1 MVDALVSGASVER
14 RAGSSPVLGT
24 MTKLQ
29 VIDIN
34 YLQFLLSSRIN
45 AASTDLVTTGQRI
58 FPVHGNFSG
67 KQLT

>member
-1 MVDALVSGASVER
+1 M
-14 RAGSSPVLGT
+14 PVLGT

-45 AASTDLVTTGQRI
+45 AASTSSDSTPDFMIINLFESR
-58 FPVHGNFSG
+58 
-67 KQLT
+67 